1 MEILVGLRPTACWV
15 SSSRRALGYF
25 RRVSRLFC
33 FLSFFSLSFLRLL
46 LFLWI
51 CQVSDGIPDDPLL
64 RPRPSRRLVIF
75 NFLRPP
81 LASGSV
87 GTSPIK
93 ASSPPE
99 PLPYCPGFILPSSIY
114 SDTVGVLGLKTSQWL
129 PLFPYYW
136 SLWERSC
143 ACCRGKIHSTG
154 SKVQG
159 RCVWRQSTF
168 FPYCYHFS
176 FFFVLFFLILLS
188 LAFLR
193 QMGLRKKN
201 IRNKTIIVITIKKT

>member
-1 MEILVGLRPTACWV
+1 MNLPSFRWNSWWPPFMPT
-15 SSSRRALGYF
+15 
-25 RRVSRLFC
+25 
-33 FLSFFSLSFLRLL
+33 SLSPAGHLQFPSPSPRLR
-46 LFLWI
+46 I
-51 CQVSDGIPDDPLL
+51 
-64 RPRPSRRLVIF
+64 SRDVPYQGEL
-75 NFLRPP
+75 
-81 LASGSV
+81 
-87 GTSPIK
+87 
-93 ASSPPE
+93 PPE

-193 QMGLRKKN
+193 QMGLRNKN
-201 IRNKTIIVITIKKT
+201 IRNKTIIVITIKKRSKVCSLFIMQ